1 MLRYEEKW
9 NIFFAAKAKLLQEAI
24 SMSVEN
30 EKNETKDMLAKI
42 DDQLQ
47 KHMKSL
53 EKAEKGLKS
62 AQQKIRTCKKMISDI
77 ERMRSAVIGERVVA
91 MGFDT
96 PQELERLEEIA
107 RAKKTSEDASQE
119 THSTEMNTSPESH
132 EGAMM

>member
-1 MLRYEEKW
+1 
-9 NIFFAAKAKLLQEAI
+9 
-24 SMSVEN
+24 MSDEN

-53 EKAEKGLKS
+53 EKAEKGLQS
-62 AQQKIRTCKKMISDI
+62 AREKIRTCKKAINDI
-77 ERMRSAVIGERVVA
+77 QRMRSSIIGEKVVA

-96 PQELERLEEIA
+96 PQELERLYALAQEKKAQENMQQQAYATEENA
-107 RAKKTSEDASQE
+107 ESEA
-119 THSTEMNTSPESH
+119 H

>member
-1 MLRYEEKW
+1 MLRYEEKR

-24 SMSVEN
+24 FMPEEN
-30 EKNETKDMLAKI
+30 VKDGTKEMLEKIDAQLVKQKEVLAK
-42 DDQLQ
+42 
-47 KHMKSL
+47 
-53 EKAEKGLKS
+53 AENNLAS
-62 AQQKIRTCKKMISDI
+62 TREKIRTCKKMISDI

-107 RAKKTSEDASQE
+107 RAKKEREGVSQE
-119 THSTEMNTSPESH
+119 MNSTEMNTSPESH

>member
-1 MLRYEEKW
+1 
-9 NIFFAAKAKLLQEAI
+9 
-24 SMSVEN
+24 MSVEN
-30 EKNETKDMLAKI
+30 EKNETKDMLAII

-62 AQQKIRTCKKMISDI
+62 AQQKIRSCKKAISDI
-77 ERMRSAVIGERVVA
+77 QKMRSAIIGEKVVA

-96 PQELERLEEIA
+96 PQELERLYALAQEKKEQEVMQQQAYATEENA
-107 RAKKTSEDASQE
+107 ESEA
-119 THSTEMNTSPESH
+119 H

>member
-1 MLRYEEKW
+1 
-9 NIFFAAKAKLLQEAI
+9 
-24 SMSVEN
+24 MSVEN

-62 AQQKIRTCKKMISDI
+62 AQQKIRTCKKAISDNHHSRPRSAQAISDI
-77 ERMRSAVIGERVVA
+77 QKMRSAIIGEKVVA

-96 PQELERLEEIA
+96 PQELERLYALAQEKKEQEVMQQQAYATEENA
-107 RAKKTSEDASQE
+107 ESEA
-119 THSTEMNTSPESH
+119 H

>member
-24 SMSVEN
+24 FMPEEN
-30 EKNETKDMLAKI
+30 VKDGTKEMLEKIDAQLVKQKEVLAK
-42 DDQLQ
+42 
-47 KHMKSL
+47 
-53 EKAEKGLKS
+53 AENNLAS
-62 AQQKIRTCKKMISDI
+62 TREKIRTCKKMISDI

-107 RAKKTSEDASQE
+107 RAKKESEGVSQE
-119 THSTEMNTSPESH
+119 MNSTEMNASPESH

>member
-1 MLRYEEKW
+1 
-9 NIFFAAKAKLLQEAI
+9 
-24 SMSVEN
+24 MSVEN

-62 AQQKIRTCKKMISDI
+62 AQQKIRTCKKAISDI
-77 ERMRSAVIGERVVA
+77 QKMRSAIIGEKVVA

-96 PQELERLEEIA
+96 PQELERLYALAQE
-107 RAKKTSEDASQE
+107 KKGAGSHAAASVCDRRKCGE
-119 THSTEMNTSPESH
+119 RS
-132 EGAMM
+132 A